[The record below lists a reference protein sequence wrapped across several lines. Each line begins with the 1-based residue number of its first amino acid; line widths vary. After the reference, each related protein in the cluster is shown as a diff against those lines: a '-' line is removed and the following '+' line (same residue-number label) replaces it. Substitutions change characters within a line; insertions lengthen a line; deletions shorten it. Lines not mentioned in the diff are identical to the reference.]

1 LVEGG
6 AFLWLG
12 CAGVFA
18 VDFFLRVDF
27 FFFAGADSLIAETR
41 LEWRGR

>member
-1 LVEGG
+1 VEGG

-27 FFFAGADSLIAETR
+27 FFFAGADSLVVKTR